1 MVRQSNLR
9 RRGLAAIAAVVLLL
23 ILDLIV
29 LGMVLGGAR
38 EQTLTSRRVETI
50 QAFYAA
56 ESGVHMA
63 VREVMLASD
72 EDGDGGVGS
81 ISDDGDPGNDP
92 AFGSASASVRAEI
105 GGDQT
110 TLISR
115 GDCGSSRRELEVLLE
130 N

>member
-1 MVRQSNLR
+1 MRQTNSR
-9 RRGLAAIAAVVLLL
+9 RRGVAAIVAVVLLL
-23 ILDLIV
+23 VLDLIV

-38 EQTLTSRRVETI
+38 DQTLTSRRVETI

-56 ESGVHMA
+56 ESGMHMA

-81 ISDDGDPGNDP
+81 ISDDGNPGNDP
-92 AFGSASASVRAEI
+92 TLGSASASVSAETA
-105 GGDQT
+105 GQQT
-110 TLISR
+110 TLISS
-115 GDCGSSRRELEVLLE
+115 GACGSSRRELEVYLE